1 MADKSSVISNK
12 KSWLQLLKKGTRS
25 HTGISM
31 AVYTSH
37 NNLFVIN
44 L

>member
-1 MADKSSVISNK
+1 MADKSYAISNK
-12 KSWLQLLKKGTRS
+12 KSRHLTAKKGTRN
-25 HTGISM
+25 HTGIGM
-31 AVYTSH
+31 AVFTSH